1 MAKGILEFDLNDPDD
16 AMAHLRCVKSTDM
29 ALSLWDIIYEV
40 RKGTKR
46 ELEGN
51 EASTDAEFELPI
63 PEYNAGPNGIVIATP
78 EPVFCFTQLP
88 IPEFTTA
95 EVPAIP
101 VI

>member
-51 EASTDAEFELPI
+51 EASTDAEFELHEKI
-63 PEYNAGPNGIVIATP
+63 FNKIFETLDERDINIDNLIN
-78 EPVFCFTQLP
+78 
-88 IPEFTTA
+88 
-95 EVPAIP
+95 
-101 VI
+101 

>member
-40 RKGTKR
+40 RKETKR

-51 EASTDAEFELPI
+51 EASTDAEFELHEKI
-63 PEYNAGPNGIVIATP
+63 FNKIFETLDERDINIDNLIN
-78 EPVFCFTQLP
+78 
-88 IPEFTTA
+88 
-95 EVPAIP
+95 
-101 VI
+101 